1 MTGGVVG
8 GRDEQQIRPV
18 ATDRRQRGVDVDR
31 QILAPRH
38 GNPLGIGAG
47 REDGVHR
54 IAGHEPHGRPPGT
67 TEGLQQ
73 LLEDLV
79 GTVGG
84 PHHGDVHRDTGLT
97 GEVRGQIGAESDGV
111 TVGVAVEIRRGG
123 GHGGGDI
130 GDQRWAGRV
139 RVLVGV
145 ELNGDLELRRAVGAL
160 ATEVLPEWQ
169 GVEADAGAGVGGHRS
184 SRPAARSS
192 KRARTAS
199 PWAGSRSASASATT
213 VGAISLRAAWS

>member
-8 GRDEQQIRPV
+8 GGDEQQVRPV
-18 ATDRRQRGVDVDR
+18 AVDRRQRGVDVDR

-38 GNPLGIGAG
+38 GDPLGIGAG

-54 IAGHEPHGRPPGT
+54 VAGHEPHGRPPGT
-67 TEGLQQ
+67 TERLQQ
-73 LLEDLV
+73 LLKDLV
-79 GTVGG
+79 GAVGG
-84 PHHGDVHRDTGLT
+84 PHHVDVHGDTGLT
-97 GEVRGQIGAESDGV
+97 GEVRGQVGAQSDGV
-111 TVGVAVEIRRGG
+111 AVGVAVEVRRGG
-123 GHGGGDI
+123 GHGCGDV
-130 GDQRWAGRV
+130 GDQRGAGRV

-145 ELNGDLELRRAVGAL
+145 ELDGDLELGRAVRAL
-160 ATEVLPEWQ
+160 ATEVVPERQ
-169 GVEADAGAGVGGHRS
+169 GVEADTGAGAGGHRS